1 VLTFTTKILRKMNN
15 AIYNFREPK
24 NEPVLSYRPGS
35 TERRLLEEELSV
47 QGNKVIDIPL
57 IIGGKEIRTGK
68 TGKIINPCNHK
79 HILATYHMATEK
91 EVTMAINAALEAK
104 DEWMTLA
111 WMERAGI
118 MAKAAE
124 LISKKYRFMI
134 NASSMLGQGKNVL
147 QAEIDSAC
155 EVIDYLRF
163 NNYFASLVYMEQPA
177 SENETINR
185 LEYRPLEGFV
195 FTVTPF
201 NFTAIASNL
210 NTSVALMGNTT
221 VWKPA
226 TTSLLSNYYLMN
238 IFEEAGLPAGV
249 INFVPG
255 SGSLISNV
263 VLKHK
268 ELTGIHFTGS
278 NATFNTLWKQIS
290 DNLSIYKSYPKLVGE
305 TGGKDFIFSHAS
317 ADPLELATA
326 VIRGA
331 FEYQGQKC
339 SAASRAYIP
348 RSLWET
354 AKHHILRMVSE
365 IKTGDVLD
373 FKNFVNAV
381 IDEGSYD
388 RIMSYINKAKSVPE
402 TKIIAGGTGD
412 KSKGYYIQPTII
424 LTEDPQSITMEE
436 EVFGPLMTI
445 FVYDDDKFDET
456 LKLCDETSP
465 YGLTGSIFSKDKYA
479 MIQACRALRYSAGNF
494 YINDKPTGAMVGQ
507 QPFGGARASGTNDK
521 AGSYLNLI
529 RWVSPRTVKE
539 TLIPATDFKYP
550 FME

>member
-1 VLTFTTKILRKMNN
+1 MNN

-24 NEPVLSYRPGS
+24 NEPVLTYKQGS
-35 TERRLLEEELSV
+35 IERSLLEAELSE
-47 QGNKVIDIPL
+47 QKNKVIDIPL

-68 TGKIINPCNHK
+68 TGKVVSPCDHK
-79 HILATYHMATEK
+79 HVLATYHMATEK
-91 EVTMAINAALEAK
+91 EVSLAINAALKAK
-104 DEWMTLA
+104 NEWMNLA
-111 WMERAGI
+111 WMERAAI

-124 LISKKYRFMI
+124 LISKKYRYRI
-134 NASSMLGQGKNVL
+134 NAATMLGQGKNIL

-155 EVIDYLRF
+155 EVTDYLRF
-163 NNYFASLVYMEQPA
+163 NNYFASMVYMEQPI
-177 SENETINR
+177 SESDTINR

-195 FTVTPF
+195 YTVTPF

-221 VWKPA
+221 IWKPA
-226 TTSLLSNYYLMN
+226 TTSLLSNYYLMK

-249 INFVPG
+249 INFIPG
-255 SGSLISNV
+255 SGSLISGV

-268 ELTGIHFTGS
+268 DLTGIHFTGS
-278 NATFNTLWKQIS
+278 NATFNTLWKEVS
-290 DNLSIYKSYPKLVGE
+290 DNLSIYKSYPKIVGE
-305 TGGKDFIFSHAS
+305 TGGKDFIFAHGS
-317 ADPLELATA
+317 AEPLELATA
-326 VIRGA
+326 IVRGA

-348 RSLWET
+348 ASIWET
-354 AKHHILRMVSE
+354 TKKHILSMISE
-365 IKTGDVLD
+365 IRTGDVTD
-373 FKNFVNAV
+373 FKNFLNAV
-381 IDEGSYD
+381 IDEASFD
-388 RIMSYINKAKSVPE
+388 RITSYINKAKSSPE
-402 TKIIAGGTGD
+402 ATIIAGGTGD
-412 KSKGYYIQPTII
+412 KSKGYFIEPTII
-424 LTEDPQSITMEE
+424 LTGNPGFLTMEE
-436 EVFGPLMTI
+436 EIFGPVMTV
-445 FVYDDDKFDET
+445 FVYDDAKFEET

-465 YGLTGSIFSKDKYA
+465 YGLTGSIFSNDKYA

-529 RWVSPRTVKE
+529 RWVSPRTIKE

>member
-1 VLTFTTKILRKMNN
+1 MNN

-24 NEPVLSYRPGS
+24 NEPVLSYKPGS
-35 TERRLLEEELSV
+35 QERKLLEEELVIQS
-47 QGNKVIDIPL
+47 NKVIDIPL

-68 TGKIINPCNHK
+68 TGQVVMPTDH
-79 HILATYHMATEK
+79 HHVLATYHMATEK
-91 EVTMAINAALEAK
+91 EVSLAIQAALDAK
-104 DEWMTLA
+104 CEWMTLS
-111 WMERAGI
+111 WMERAAI

-124 LISKKYRFMI
+124 LISKKYRYQI
-134 NASSMLGQGKNVL
+134 NAATMLGQGKNVL

-155 EVIDYLRF
+155 EVADYLRF
-163 NNYFASLVYMEQPA
+163 NTYFASLIYMEQPI

-195 FTVTPF
+195 YTVTPF

-226 TTSLLSNYYLMN
+226 TTSLLSNYYLMK

-255 SGSLISNV
+255 SGSLISNI

-268 ELTGIHFTGS
+268 DLAGIHFTGS
-278 NATFNTLWKQIS
+278 NSTFNTLWKQVS

-305 TGGKDFIFSHAS
+305 TGGKDFIFAHNS
-317 ADPLELATA
+317 ANPLELATA
-326 VIRGA
+326 IVRGS

-348 RSLWET
+348 QSIWKVTKDHL
-354 AKHHILRMVSE
+354 LRMISE
-365 IKTGDVLD
+365 IKVGDVKD
-373 FKNFVNAV
+373 FRNLVNAV
-381 IDEGSYD
+381 IDESSFD
-388 RIMSYINKAKSVPE
+388 RIMAYIDKTRSSGEAE
-402 TKIIAGGTGD
+402 IIIGGNGD
-412 KSKGYYIQPTII
+412 KSTGYFIEPTLIV
-424 LTEDPQSITMEE
+424 TGNPHYFTMGEE
-436 EVFGPLMTI
+436 IFGPVMTI
-445 FVYDDDKFDET
+445 FIYEDDQFDET

-465 YGLTGSIFSKDKYA
+465 YGLTGAIFSNDKYA
-479 MIQACRALRYSAGNF
+479 MIKACRALRYAAGNF

-521 AGSYLNLI
+521 AGSHLNLV
-529 RWVSPRTVKE
+529 RWVSPRTIKE

-550 FME
+550 FMD